1 MTAAPLY
8 ARSTQLTI
16 CTSLKRRCIEH
27 DLKSIFEFCSVQ
39 ISEEVTNMM
48 NGVGGALTAEQIE
61 AQMEQ
66 MLNDLPVMANTDM
79 AGDVPNS
86 MGELLANMA
95 GVMPRMSGAAR
106 AAA

>member
-1 MTAAPLY
+1 MPCL
-8 ARSTQLTI
+8 Q
-16 CTSLKRRCIEH
+16 SLVLFVFDGNSLPDIHK
-27 DLKSIFEFCSVQ
+27 LASQ

-66 MLNDLPVMANTDM
+66 MLNDLPVMATEDM

-95 GVMPRMSGAAR
+95 GVMPQMGGAAR